1 MVSNK
6 DHVVSIGSARCEA
19 PAQLGIGSAGAS
31 PAQYK
36 QVCRSTKSDLNAH
49 VNTTAQSLWKKKLFE
64 KVAKL
69 ILVKT

>member
-1 MVSNK
+1 MVSTK
-6 DHVVSIGSARCEA
+6 DQFVSIGSARREA
-19 PAQLGIGSAGAS
+19 PVQRGVGSTGIP